1 MGLKYVKVYEFL
13 EANTMKLRTNIN
25 AKNGISTNANDM
37 GQLVYKHTSL
47 EAHKCELG
55 ARTRE
60 ALVTLGSGPNR
71 IPR

>member
-1 MGLKYVKVYEFL
+1 MKVYEIL

-25 AKNGISTNANDM
+25 AKYGISTNANHV
-37 GQLVYKHTSL
+37 GQNRIQHTCL
-47 EAHKCELG
+47 EAHKCGLG
-55 ARTRE
+55 THTRE